1 MGTRYKIGALSLLA
15 ICALDVLPAQAQA
28 RPPRDLL
35 MGRDVRFVLTGGA
48 SPSGE
53 LLGVT
58 ADSLSVLVR
67 TQGIQTL
74 GFDQIVAMDVA
85 RHSFGWKKVW
95 TWTAVGALVSG
106 VGLTVA
112 CSSLDEDDRAGE
124 GYRVCGAVSRP
135 GESHPQAL
143 AEPYLNVSAHTAP
156 IIRLPDA
163 PLVHASGRTSGAHDG
178 QCHPAN
184 VRLGA
189 DALNFRMVLPEAL
202 KWRRVDFRMAHR
214 TGQRLKWRRT
224 RVVEDEKLPPSVDR
238 PPAPGVRSR
247 TPVAILQ

>member
-124 GYRVCGAVSRP
+124 GYRVCGAVVGVTALSWGLVGGIFGAIINSQRWRAIAPSPEVARPFSRY
-135 GESHPQAL
+135 PQG
-143 AEPYLNVSAHTAP
+143 
-156 IIRLPDA
+156 IPD
-163 PLVHASGRTSGAHDG
+163 S
-178 QCHPAN
+178 
-184 VRLGA
+184 VRE
-189 DALNFRMVLPEAL
+189 R
-202 KWRRVDFRMAHR
+202 
-214 TGQRLKWRRT
+214 
-224 RVVEDEKLPPSVDR
+224 
-238 PPAPGVRSR
+238 
-247 TPVAILQ
+247 